1 MGLKEYEKEKAKI
14 VNEKK
19 DALHLE
25 FDKKHKDNNA
35 QRRIQ
40 KSSKINDSRM
50 QKMHARH
57 EYITL
62 TQQPQAAH
70 HPGWT

>member
-1 MGLKEYEKEKAKI
+1 MGLKEYEKEKTKI

-19 DALHLE
+19 DSLHLE

-40 KSSKINDSRM
+40 KSSKINESRM

-57 EYITL
+57 EYPLPDPATSSS
-62 TQQPQAAH
+62 
-70 HPGWT
+70 